1 MQSFYILIKKQIRED
16 NNIISQCYQ
25 VYIKEKKDIIQ
36 SKCQASD
43 SEFTIVIAHQGV
55 LNRSLFI
62 VSLINLFNDSS
73 ALKSFS

>member
-1 MQSFYILIKKQIRED
+1 MKSTQKR
-16 NNIISQCYQ
+16 
-25 VYIKEKKDIIQ
+25 KKDIIQ

-62 VSLINLFNDSS
+62 VTLINLFNDSI